1 MGKTAEPLEAGR
13 SAIERHAWPEA
24 VALLKQADAANALD
38 AAGLE
43 MLADAAWWVAQ
54 PAESLGA
61 RERAYAAFVAAGDKS
76 RAARTALR
84 LAQEHV
90 NRLSWAVAQAWFGR
104 AETLVA
110 GDEDSA
116 VFGYVLF
123 VRAQMGAGPSD
134 VDTAVAVGRRIAQ
147 LGERFGDR
155 DLQAFGAIAQGFA
168 LLANGDVK
176 AGFAQFDVAT
186 LAAAAGELDV
196 WPTGWVY
203 CSTITACLQLAD
215 YRRASEWTDA
225 TTRWCERQSVTGFPG
240 ICRVHRAEIVS
251 LRGAWAKA
259 EQEARQACEELERY
273 QIGVMAAR
281 GFYQIGEIRLN
292 MGDLPSALEA
302 FRHAHELGMVPE
314 PGMSLVRLA
323 EGDPG
328 AAGASL
334 RRALANESDR
344 FERARLLPAEVEVAL
359 ALGDPER
366 ARAASTE
373 LGEIATRFGTPAME
387 AIAGAAR
394 ASLQLAD
401 GDAIAA
407 DATLRST
414 MRLWLDLDVPY
425 EVARTRVLL
434 ASAYRAQGDG
444 AAATLELQSAH
455 SVFERLGA
463 RRDARH
469 AAQLLGGDAIAPTVG
484 AASDTVERTFLFT
497 DIVRSTKL
505 ADAIGDE
512 ALVDLIKWHDQA
524 LRSLL
529 AEHRG
534 EEVRHTGDGFFVAF
548 ASASDA
554 IECAVAIQ
562 RRLSE
567 QRRVHGFALQIRIG
581 MHTAVAHRRGLDYV
595 GVGIH
600 EAAHIGGA
608 AEAGEILVSIATLG
622 SAKTT
627 HPSSKRS
634 LTLKNAAEAI
644 EVASIDWR

>member
-1 MGKTAEPLEAGR
+1 
-13 SAIERHAWPEA
+13 
-24 VALLKQADAANALD
+24 
-38 AAGLE
+38 
-43 MLADAAWWVAQ
+43 
-54 PAESLGA
+54 
-61 RERAYAAFVAAGDKS
+61 
-76 RAARTALR
+76 
-84 LAQEHV
+84 
-90 NRLSWAVAQAWFGR
+90 
-104 AETLVA
+104 
-110 GDEDSA
+110 
-116 VFGYVLF
+116 
-123 VRAQMGAGPSD
+123 
-134 VDTAVAVGRRIAQ
+134 
-147 LGERFGDR
+147 
-155 DLQAFGAIAQGFA
+155 
-168 LLANGDVK
+168 
-176 AGFAQFDVAT
+176 
-186 LAAAAGELDV
+186 
-196 WPTGWVY
+196 
-203 CSTITACLQLAD
+203 
-215 YRRASEWTDA
+215 
-225 TTRWCERQSVTGFPG
+225 
-240 ICRVHRAEIVS
+240 
-251 LRGAWAKA
+251 
-259 EQEARQACEELERY
+259 
-273 QIGVMAAR
+273 
-281 GFYQIGEIRLN
+281 

-323 EGDPG
+323 EGDPA
-328 AAGASL
+328 AAGSSL

-359 ALGDPER
+359 ALGDRER
-366 ARAASTE
+366 ARSASME
-373 LGEIATRFGTPAME
+373 LDEIAKRFGTPAME

-394 ASLQLAD
+394 ASLQLGD

-434 ASAYRAQGDG
+434 ASAYRAQGDS
-444 AAATLELQSAH
+444 AAATLELQSAQ
-455 SVFERLGA
+455 STFERLGA
-463 RRDARH
+463 RRDVR
-469 AAQLLGGDAIAPTVG
+469 QVSELLGADAPQPATAQSP
-484 AASDTVERTFLFT
+484 DTVERTFLFT

-524 LRSLL
+524 LRSLF

-567 QRRVHGFALQIRIG
+567 QRRLQGFALQIRIG

-608 AEAGEILVSIATLG
+608 ADAGEILVSLATIGL
-622 SAKTT
+622 AKST
-627 HPSSKRS
+627 HPSVKRS
-634 LTLKNAAEAI
+634 LTLKNAAEPI